1 MKGVAVLLALLLLSA
16 APAARVI
23 PLPHVEGE
31 ALVIPPN
38 SPVQFRGFDKQ
49 GAAHFNGRFAVTGT
63 FTYGCEFEC
72 NPPIKEWQ
80 ENFVVTPDPALAA
93 RLPHWKLRNGPIVLY
108 VNHATG
114 LTRTLGTPAKRAA
127 LRSGKLANLNGRI
140 SIVVDAYE
148 ASIVCDGPNY
158 SVRFVAVAKPAKL
171 ADKPVKAE
179 YGC

>member
-1 MKGVAVLLALLLLSA
+1 MRGAAVLPALLLLGA
-16 APAARVI
+16 APAPRVI

-38 SPVQFRGFDKQ
+38 SPIQFRGFDKQ
-49 GAAHFNGRFAVTGT
+49 GAAHFNGRFTVTGT

-80 ENFVVTPDPALAA
+80 ENFVVTP
-93 RLPHWKLRNGPIVLY
+93 VLY
-108 VNHATG
+108 INHATG

-127 LRSGKLANLNGRI
+127 LRSGKLANLHGRI

-158 SVRFVAVAKPAKL
+158 SARFVAVAKPAVL
-171 ADKPVKAE
+171 AEKPVKAE

>member
-1 MKGVAVLLALLLLSA
+1 MRGAAVLPALLLLGA

-31 ALVIPPN
+31 ALVIPPD
-38 SPVQFRGFDKQ
+38 SPVHFRGFDKQ
-49 GAAHFNGRFAVTGT
+49 GAARFNGRFTVTGT

-108 VNHATG
+108 INHATG

-158 SVRFVAVAKPAKL
+158 SARFVAVAKPAEL
-171 ADKPVKAE
+171 AEKPVKAE